1 MIVIFSV
8 ICALA
13 NLVGIILINLKEF
26 DSLIACCNE
35 KESQNENDL
44 LKDKEKKNNEI
55 SNLQTIELNLD

>member
-26 DSLIACCNE
+26 VSPMACCNE

-44 LKDKEKKNNEI
+44 LKDKEKNNNGI

>member
-13 NLVGIILINLKEF
+13 NLVGIILINLKKF
-26 DSLIACCNE
+26 DSPIACCNE

-44 LKDKEKKNNEI
+44 LKDKEKKNNEV
-55 SNLQTIELNLD
+55 SNLQTIVLNLD